1 MYLSYIGEGEA
12 GSPVCQI
19 PSDKSQEKTHW
30 TLRKMDVRFDV
41 EEIRTSSSEDWENER
56 IFAVN
61 KEKGRATLRLIR
73 LWRLCRLQDRQ
84 DRASAR
90 LRSEGRRLTSM
101 TRRCCSRVST
111 GMISIRSMEGL

>member
-19 PSDKSQEKTHW
+19 HSDKSQEKTHW
-30 TLRKMDVRFDV
+30 ILRKMEVRFDV

-61 KEKGRATLRLIR
+61 KEKGRATFTPYPSVEAM
-73 LWRLCRLQDRQ
+73 Q
-84 DRASAR
+84 AAGPS
-90 LRSEGRRLTSM
+90 G
-101 TRRCCSRVST
+101 
-111 GMISIRSMEGL
+111 